1 MSAQEEPGI
10 GLELYNE
17 QWRAQCSSQAARGRQ
32 PANDLLA
39 LVLPLPRSVTS
50 GKAMNQM
57 LWG

>member
-1 MSAQEEPGI
+1 M
-10 GLELYNE
+10 
-17 QWRAQCSSQAARGRQ
+17 QCSSQAARGRQ

-57 LWG
+57 VWG